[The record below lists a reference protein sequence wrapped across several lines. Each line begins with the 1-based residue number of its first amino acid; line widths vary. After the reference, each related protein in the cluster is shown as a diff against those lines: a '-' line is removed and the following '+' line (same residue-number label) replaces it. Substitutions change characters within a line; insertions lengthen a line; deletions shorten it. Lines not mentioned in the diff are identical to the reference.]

1 MSKKKSKIKKIITNS
16 SFSKIILENFKG
28 YGKNTTVELS
38 SGVNLIQWE
47 KNKN

>member
-1 MSKKKSKIKKIITNS
+1 MSKKKSKIKKIVTNS

-38 SGVNLIQWE
+38 PGINLIYGK
-47 KNKN
+47 KNKV